1 MRELLPLLSK
11 PSHYLGCEP
20 GSVHKD
26 PAAVRCRL
34 GLAFPDLYE
43 VGMSYTGQALLYH
56 AVNSHPG
63 LWAERVFAPA
73 LDAAALLTERK
84 APLCTMES
92 DTPLARLDALGF
104 HITHELCY
112 TNVLYMLDL
121 AGIPAR
127 AAERL
132 QAPPGSWPVV
142 MAGGGCAFNAEPLAP
157 FMDLM
162 VLGDGEEILPELL
175 ERIAEGRQAGLPLD
189 ELLAGLRHIPGV
201 YIPSLFEA
209 TPQGLRPLLQDY
221 PQVEKRLAQGLDALP
236 YPPRPPQPFG
246 AVHNRY
252 TIEIARGCTRGCRFC
267 HAGMVYRPVRERSL
281 GRLDEIMQQGLS
293 QSGYGELSFLS
304 LSAGDFSA
312 LSGLFAQSIARCRA
326 EQVSVSLPS
335 LRVGS
340 VGPEIMEQIASIR
353 RTGATLAPEAGSQR
367 LRDVINKG
375 IDEEE
380 LLRHAAL
387 LFANGW
393 RSLKLYFMIG
403 LPSETREDL
412 QAIFD
417 LCRQVV
423 EAAKRA
429 GAGKGR
435 LQVTAAISPFVPK
448 PHTPFQWERQ
458 IGLEETRERIAF
470 LRELF
475 RKDKRL
481 NLRWHL
487 PEMSWLEGI
496 FSRAGRELAD
506 VVERAWQRGALF
518 SSWNDHLDIG
528 VWRQVLE
535 ECGFDQ
541 ATQEGFLAARDL
553 DAPLPWEHLNCGV
566 DKRFLLTERRRA
578 LETKLTPDCRF
589 GDCRGCGVCN
599 HQGRRSSLTRQAAHL
614 EIAPVCNLGARDQAR
629 QAAPVPPDAAEA
641 PQRPTVEQRNLHAKA
656 AHLRLWYAKQG
667 VAAYLSQLELQDIF
681 ERALRRG
688 GLPLSFSQGYHP
700 LPLLSFCR
708 ALPVGVHSRCEYLDM
723 FLREPQDAATL
734 CDLLQAALPQGVE
747 CLEAEELPMQGRQ
760 PQSCAEEYLLSL
772 HGGDEAVFIQAWRD
786 FAARDSLIWA
796 RETKK
801 GPRSHDIRPLFAR
814 MEETRDQTGAVA
826 VRLLMDWREA
836 YLSPLKMC
844 QLVLPDIDPC
854 LLRLEKLRQLF
865 PDPQRPGALPV

>member
-1 MRELLPLLSK
+1 MRELLPLLPK

-26 PAAVRCRL
+26 PNAVRCRI

-56 AVNSHPG
+56 AVNRHPH
-63 LWAERVFAPA
+63 LWAERVFAPG
-73 LDAAALLTERK
+73 LETGALLKERS

-121 AGIPAR
+121 ADIPLR
-127 AAERL
+127 AEERL
-132 QAPPGSWPVV
+132 QALPGSWPVV

-175 ERIAEGRQAGLPLD
+175 ERIVAGREADLPLH

-201 YIPSLFEA
+201 YIPSLFEVTA
-209 TPQGLRPLLQDY
+209 RGPKPVLEDY
-221 PQVEKRLAQGLDALP
+221 PRVEKRLVPELDALP

-281 GRLDEIMQQGLS
+281 GRLDEILQQGLT

-312 LSGLFAQSIARCRA
+312 LSGLFSQSIARCRA

-375 IDEEE
+375 IQEEE

-393 RSLKLYFMIG
+393 RGLKLYFMIG

-417 LCRQVV
+417 LCRKVA
-423 EAAKRA
+423 EAARNA
-429 GAGKGR
+429 GVGKGR
-435 LQVTAAISPFVPK
+435 LQITAAISPFVPK

-470 LRELF
+470 LKELF

-481 NLRWHL
+481 NLRWHI

-518 SSWNDHLDIG
+518 SSWNDHLDIDI
-528 VWRQVLE
+528 WRQVLE
-535 ECGFDQ
+535 GCGFG
-541 ATQEGFLAARDL
+541 QEAQDRFLAERPL
-553 DAPLPWEHLNCGV
+553 DAALPWEHLDCGV

-578 LETKLTPDCRF
+578 LEAKLTPDCRY
-589 GDCRGCGVCN
+589 DTCRNCGVCN
-599 HQGRRSSLTRQAAHL
+599 HQGRSSNLTRQAEL
-614 EIAPVCNLGARDQAR
+614 MDIAPVCNLGARDQAR
-629 QAAPVPPDAAEA
+629 QSIPVTHDTVQTPP
-641 PQRPTVEQRNLHAKA
+641 RPSVEQRNLHAKA

-667 VAAYLSQLELQDIF
+667 PAAYLSQLELQDIF

-734 CDLLQAALPQGVE
+734 CELLQPALPKGLE

-760 PQSCAEEYLLSL
+760 QQSCAEEYLLSL
-772 HGGDEAVFIQAWRD
+772 LGGDEEAFVQAWHD
-786 FAARDSLIWA
+786 FAGRDSLIWE

-801 GPRSHDIRPLFAR
+801 GPRRHDIRPLFAG
-814 MEETRDQTGAVA
+814 MEETRAPNGAVA
-826 VRLLMDWREA
+826 VHLLMDWRES

-844 QLVLPDIDPC
+844 QLVLPDIDLC

-865 PDPQRPGALPV
+865 PAPQRPGALPS